1 MLMLKYVTINL
12 RSSLDH
18 INTRG
23 RIWRCMYFIRCC
35 HCMIVASHSASP
47 LLTIVECFKCL
58 LSYFL
63 IWWIGMDHKKFNLK
77 VTWQKMSKLELWSL
91 LASRCVTVGVVG
103 RRRVMHSVA
112 LTANAPL
119 ELPELKQQRCW
130 LPVNDHRSSSPPDVN
145 ALFVS
150 RIKDRN
156 PATAI
161 VSLMSTPGRCRL
173 NLVLASQT
181 SPHLRKAELMLKP
194 RLPVLPAVPW
204 IVQDLET
211 SRTTWEVGK
220 ECCPTTLLALTNC
233 TKNEVS
239 GARMLIICIYMIV
252 KKPAF
257 AFKAVNLIRC

>member
-1 MLMLKYVTINL
+1 
-12 RSSLDH
+12 
-18 INTRG
+18 
-23 RIWRCMYFIRCC
+23 
-35 HCMIVASHSASP
+35 
-47 LLTIVECFKCL
+47 
-58 LSYFL
+58 
-63 IWWIGMDHKKFNLK
+63 MDWTGSQKFNLK

-103 RRRVMHSVA
+103 CRRVMHSVA

-156 PATAI
+156 PATAT

-233 TKNEVS
+233 TKNDLLSV
-239 GARMLIICIYMIV
+239 AHACLLFAYMIV
-252 KKPAF
+252 RKQTF
-257 AFKAVNLIRC
+257 TFKTVNLIRCSSFVCKFIVKDSWWPSLNTLFP

>member
-1 MLMLKYVTINL
+1 MYVF
-12 RSSLDH
+12 
-18 INTRG
+18 
-23 RIWRCMYFIRCC
+23 Y
-35 HCMIVASHSASP
+35 P
-47 LLTIVECFKCL
+47 LLSLHDRCVTFGVTLVDYCGMLQVSSFL
-58 LSYFL
+58 LFNL
-63 IWWIGMDHKKFNLK
+63 MDWNGSQKFNLR
-77 VTWQKMSKLELWSL
+77 VTWQRISKLEFWSL

-156 PATAI
+156 PATAT

-181 SPHLRKAELMLKP
+181 SPHLRKAFDAQAKTCSASSSSLDSSG
-194 RLPVLPAVPW
+194 PW
-204 IVQDLET
+204 NQPDHFG
-211 SRTTWEVGK
+211 SR
-220 ECCPTTLLALTNC
+220 
-233 TKNEVS
+233 
-239 GARMLIICIYMIV
+239 
-252 KKPAF
+252 
-257 AFKAVNLIRC
+257 